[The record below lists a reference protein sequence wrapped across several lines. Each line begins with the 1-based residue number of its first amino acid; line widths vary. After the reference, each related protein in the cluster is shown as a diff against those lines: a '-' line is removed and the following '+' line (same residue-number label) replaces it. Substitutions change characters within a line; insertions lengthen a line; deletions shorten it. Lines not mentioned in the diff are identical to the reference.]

1 MMNADDIHNA
11 AMRYATEKTK
21 EAMNDAVSVALPL
34 CNAIA
39 ARFTGRGIELE
50 DLRQVAAMAL
60 VNALKG
66 FDPSRGLRF
75 TTYVT
80 PTITG
85 TVRNYI
91 RDRAQLVRTPRGLRE
106 QGMQMDRVLEQVT
119 QKLHREPTVPELA
132 EHLGWSVEQ
141 VISVHASREKSQ
153 VSSLDAQDENGMMV
167 FDHLG
172 ISEKGFED
180 FEMREDLRKALMT
193 LTPEERTLIRLR
205 FQEQLSQQASARKMN
220 LTQMQVSR
228 MERRVLRLL
237 KGVMQTT

>member
-1 MMNADDIHNA
+1 MNADDIHNA
-11 AMRYATEKTK
+11 AMRYAMEQTP
-21 EAMNDAVSVALPL
+21 EALDEAVRVALPL
-34 CNAIA
+34 CHAIA

-66 FDPSRGLRF
+66 FDPKRGLRF

-91 RDRAQLVRTPRGLRE
+91 RDRAHLVRTPRGLRE
-106 QGMQMDRVLEQVT
+106 QGMQMDRALEQMT
-119 QKLHREPTVPELA
+119 QSLHREPTVPELA
-132 EHLGWSVEQ
+132 EQLGWTLDQ

-153 VSSLDAQDENGMMV
+153 VASLDAQDENGMMV

-172 ISEKGFED
+172 SPEKGFED
-180 FEMREDLRKALMT
+180 FEMREDLRNALLT
-193 LTPEERTLIRLR
+193 LSSEERSLIKLR
-205 FQEQLSQQASARKMN
+205 FQEQLSQQASAKRMN

-228 MERRVLRLL
+228 MERRVLKLL
-237 KGVMQTT
+237 KDVMQPS

>member
-1 MMNADDIHNA
+1 MINADDIHNA
-11 AMRYATEKTK
+11 AMRYATERTK
-21 EAMNDAVSVALPL
+21 EALDDAVAVSLPL

-60 VNALKG
+60 VNALNG
-66 FDPSRGLRF
+66 FDPERGLRF

-106 QGMQMDRVLEQVT
+106 QGMQMDRALEKMT
-119 QKLHREPTVPELA
+119 QKMHREPTAPELA
-132 EHLGWSVEQ
+132 DHLGWTVEQ

-153 VSSLDAQDENGMMV
+153 VASLDAQDDNGMRV

-193 LTPEERTLIRLR
+193 LTAQERKLIKLR
-205 FQEQLSQQASARKMN
+205 FQDLLSQQASAKRLN

-228 MERRVLRLL
+228 MERRILRTL

>member
-1 MMNADDIHNA
+1 MNADDIHNA
-11 AMRYATEKTK
+11 AMRYALTQTP
-21 EAMNDAVSVALPL
+21 EAMEEAVKVALPL

-60 VNALKG
+60 VNALNG
-66 FDPSRGLRF
+66 FDPERGLRF

-106 QGMQMDRVLEQVT
+106 QGMQMDRELEQMT
-119 QKLHREPTVPELA
+119 QQFHREPTVPELS
-132 EHLGWSVEQ
+132 EKMGWSIEQ
-141 VISVHASREKSQ
+141 VISVQASRERSQ
-153 VSSLDAQDENGMMV
+153 VSSLDAQDDNGMMI

-172 ISEKGFED
+172 EHEQGFED
-180 FEMREDLRKALMT
+180 FETREDLRRALLT
-193 LTPEERTLIRLR
+193 LSPQERKLIKLR
-205 FQEQLSQQASARKMN
+205 FQDLLSQQATAKKMN

-228 MERRVLRLL
+228 MERRVINVL
-237 KGVMQTT
+237 KSVLQVS

>member
-1 MMNADDIHNA
+1 MNADDIHNA

-132 EHLGWSVEQ
+132 EQLGWSVEQ

-193 LTPEERTLIRLR
+193 LTPEERILIRLR

>member
-1 MMNADDIHNA
+1 MNADDIHNA
-11 AMRYATEKTK
+11 AMRYALEQTK
-21 EAMNDAVSVALPL
+21 EAMDDAVAVALPL

-66 FDPSRGLRF
+66 FAPGRGLRL

-80 PTITG
+80 PTVTG
-85 TVRNYI
+85 TVRSYI

-106 QGMQMDRVLEQVT
+106 QGMQMDRVVEQIT
-119 QKLHREPTVPELA
+119 QKIHREPTIPELA
-132 EHLGWSVEQ
+132 EHLGWTVEQ

-193 LTPEERTLIRLR
+193 LTSEERTLIKLR
-205 FQEQLSQQASARKMN
+205 FQEQLSQQASAKRMN

>member
-1 MMNADDIHNA
+1 LMNADDIHNA
-11 AMRYATEKTK
+11 AMRYASTRTK
-21 EAMNDAVSVALPL
+21 EALDEAVSVALPL

-39 ARFTGRGIELE
+39 ARFAGRGIELE

-60 VNALKG
+60 VNALNG
-66 FDPSRGLRF
+66 FDPKRGLRF

-106 QGMQMDRVLEQVT
+106 QGMQMDRMLEQLT
-119 QKLHREPTVPELA
+119 QRLHREPTVPELA
-132 EHLGWSVEQ
+132 QELGWTLEQ
-141 VISVHASREKSQ
+141 VISIHASREKSQ

-172 ISEKGFED
+172 KQEKGFED
-180 FEMREDLRKALMT
+180 FEMREDLRNALKT
-193 LTPEERTLIRLR
+193 LSHEERTLIRLR
-205 FQEQLSQQASARKMN
+205 FQEQLSQQATARKMN

-228 MERRVLRLL
+228 MERRVLRSL
-237 KGVMQTT
+237 KGVMQTI

>member
-1 MMNADDIHNA
+1 MNADDIHNA

>member
-1 MMNADDIHNA
+1 MNADDIHNA
-11 AMRYATEKTK
+11 AMRYALEQTK
-21 EAMNDAVSVALPL
+21 EALDDAVDVALPL

-106 QGMQMDRVLEQVT
+106 QGMQMDRVVEQIT
-119 QKLHREPTVPELA
+119 QKLHREPTIPELA
-132 EHLGWSVEQ
+132 EQLGWTVEQ

-193 LTPEERTLIRLR
+193 LTAQERNLIRLR
-205 FQEQLSQQASARKMN
+205 FQDQLSQQASAKKMN

>member
-11 AMRYATEKTK
+11 AKRYAQEKTK
-21 EAMNDAVSVALPL
+21 EALDEAVSVALPL

-60 VNALKG
+60 VNALNG
-66 FDPSRGLRF
+66 FDPGRGLRF

-106 QGMQMDRVLEQVT
+106 QGMQMDKALEQMT
-119 QKLHREPTVPELA
+119 QKLHRDPTAQELS
-132 EHLGWSVEQ
+132 EQLGWTLEQ

-153 VSSLDAQDENGMMV
+153 VSSLDAQDESGMMV

-172 ISEKGFED
+172 EPEKGFED
-180 FEMREDLRKALMT
+180 FEMREDLRNALKT

-205 FQEQLSQQASARKMN
+205 FQDQLSQQAAAKRMS

-228 MERRVLRLL
+228 MERRVLREL
-237 KGVMQTT
+237 KSVLQTL

>member
-1 MMNADDIHNA
+1 MNADDIHNA
-11 AMRYATEKTK
+11 AMRYAREKTK
-21 EAMNDAVSVALPL
+21 EAMDDAVSVALPL

-66 FDPSRGLRF
+66 FDPDRGLRF

-119 QKLHREPTVPELA
+119 QRLHREPTVPELA
-132 EHLGWSVEQ
+132 EHLGWTVEQ
-141 VISVHASREKSQ
+141 VISVHASREKAQ

-172 ISEKGFED
+172 IAEKGFED

-193 LTPEERTLIRLR
+193 LTQEERTLIRLR
-205 FQEQLSQQASARKMN
+205 FQEQLSQQASARRMN

-228 MERRVLRLL
+228 MERRVLRAL
-237 KGVMQTT
+237 KGVMQTL

>member
-1 MMNADDIHNA
+1 MNADDIHNA
-11 AMRYATEKTK
+11 AMQYATTRTK
-21 EAMNDAVSVALPL
+21 EALEEAVNVSLPL

-39 ARFTGRGIELE
+39 ARFSGRGIELE

-60 VNALKG
+60 VNALNG
-66 FDPSRGLRF
+66 FDPKRGLRF

-106 QGMQMDRVLEQVT
+106 QGMQMDKALEYMT
-119 QKLHREPTVPELA
+119 QRLHREPTVPELA
-132 EHLGWSVEQ
+132 AELGWSLEQ
-141 VISVHASREKSQ
+141 VIGVHASREKSQ
-153 VSSLDAQDENGMMV
+153 VSSLDAQDETGMMV

-172 ISEKGFED
+172 IPERGFDD
-180 FEMREDLRKALMT
+180 FETREDLRTALKT
-193 LTPEERTLIRLR
+193 LTPEERQLIRLR
-205 FQEQLSQQASARKMN
+205 FQEQLSQQAAAKRMN

-228 MERRVLRLL
+228 MERRVLRSLR
-237 KGVMQTT
+237 GVMQTT

>member
-1 MMNADDIHNA
+1 MNADDIHNA

-21 EAMNDAVSVALPL
+21 EAMDEAVSVALPL

>member
-1 MMNADDIHNA
+1 MNADDIHNA
-11 AMRYATEKTK
+11 AMHYALNKTQD
-21 EAMNDAVSVALPL
+21 ALDVAVSVALPL

-60 VNALKG
+60 VNALNG

-106 QGMQMDRVLEQVT
+106 QGMHMDRVLEQMT
-119 QKLHREPTVPELA
+119 QRLRREPTAPELA
-132 EHLGWSVEQ
+132 EQMGWTLEQ

-153 VSSLDAQDENGMMV
+153 VSSLDAEDENGMNV

-172 ISEKGFED
+172 KPEKGFEN
-180 FEMREDLRKALMT
+180 FEMREDLLNALKT
-193 LTPEERTLIRLR
+193 LSNDERILIKLR
-205 FQEQLSQQASARKMN
+205 FQDQLSQQVAAKKMN

-228 MERRVLRLL
+228 VERRVLRSL
-237 KGVMQTT
+237 KSVMQTT

>member
-1 MMNADDIHNA
+1 MNADDIHNA
-11 AMRYATEKTK
+11 AMRYALEQTK
-21 EAMNDAVSVALPL
+21 EALDDAVAVALPL

-66 FDPSRGLRF
+66 FDPKRGLRF

-106 QGMQMDRVLEQVT
+106 QGMQMDRVLEQIT

-132 EHLGWSVEQ
+132 EHLGWTVEQ
-141 VISVHASREKSQ
+141 VINVHASREKSQ

-193 LTPEERTLIRLR
+193 LTMEERTLIRLR
-205 FQEQLSQQASARKMN
+205 FQEQLSQQASARRMN

>member
-11 AMRYATEKTK
+11 AMRYAQEKTK
-21 EAMNDAVSVALPL
+21 ESLDEAVSVALPL

-39 ARFTGRGIELE
+39 VRFTGRGIELE

-60 VNALKG
+60 VNALNG
-66 FDPSRGLRF
+66 FDPGRGLRF

-106 QGMQMDRVLEQVT
+106 QGMQMDKALEQMT
-119 QKLHREPTVPELA
+119 QKLHRDPTAPELA
-132 EHLGWSVEQ
+132 EQLGWTLEQ

-153 VSSLDAQDENGMMV
+153 VSSLDAQDDSGMMV

-172 ISEKGFED
+172 KPEKGFED
-180 FEMREDLRKALMT
+180 FEMREDLRNALKT

-205 FQEQLSQQASARKMN
+205 FQDQLSQQAAAKRMS

-228 MERRVLRLL
+228 MERRVLREL
-237 KGVMQTT
+237 KSVMQTL

>member
-11 AMRYATEKTK
+11 AMRYALDKTEETLD
-21 EAMNDAVSVALPL
+21 DAVRVAIPL

-39 ARFTGRGIELE
+39 ARFAGRGIELE

-60 VNALKG
+60 VNALNG
-66 FDPSRGLRF
+66 FDPGRGLRF

-91 RDRAQLVRTPRGLRE
+91 RDRAQMVRTPRGLRE
-106 QGMQMDRVLEQVT
+106 QGIQMDKTLELLT
-119 QKLHREPTVPELA
+119 QKLHREPSIPEVA
-132 EHLGWSVEQ
+132 EHLGWTVEQ

-153 VSSLDAQDENGMMV
+153 VTSLDAEDENGMNV

-172 ISEKGFED
+172 EPERGFEN
-180 FEMREDLRKALMT
+180 FELREDLRNALMT
-193 LTPEERTLIRLR
+193 LTPEERLLIRLR
-205 FQEQLSQQASARKMN
+205 FRDHLSQQATAKKMN

-228 MERRVLRLL
+228 MERRVLREL
-237 KGVMQTT
+237 KGVMQVS

>member
-11 AMRYATEKTK
+11 AMRYSLEQTK
-21 EAMNDAVSVALPL
+21 EALDDAVDVALPL

-106 QGMQMDRVLEQVT
+106 QGMQMDRVVEQIT
-119 QKLHREPTVPELA
+119 QRLHREPTIPELA
-132 EHLGWSVEQ
+132 EHLGWTVEQ
-141 VISVHASREKSQ
+141 VIAVHASKEKSQ

-193 LTPEERTLIRLR
+193 LTAQERNLIRLR
-205 FQEQLSQQASARKMN
+205 FQDQLSQQASAKKMN

>member
-1 MMNADDIHNA
+1 MNADDIHNA
-11 AMRYATEKTK
+11 AMRYALEQTK
-21 EAMNDAVSVALPL
+21 EALDDAVDVALPL

-60 VNALKG
+60 VNALRG
-66 FDPSRGLRF
+66 FDPKRGLRF

-106 QGMQMDRVLEQVT
+106 QGMQMDRVVEQIT
-119 QKLHREPTVPELA
+119 QKLHREPTIPELA

-153 VSSLDAQDENGMMV
+153 VSSLDAQDEHGMMV

-193 LTPEERTLIRLR
+193 LTAEERMLIRLR
-205 FQEQLSQQASARKMN
+205 FQDQLSQQASAKRMN

>member
-1 MMNADDIHNA
+1 MNADDIHNA
-11 AMRYATEKTK
+11 AMRYALEQTK
-21 EAMNDAVSVALPL
+21 EALDDAVDVALPL

-106 QGMQMDRVLEQVT
+106 QGMQMDRVVEQIT
-119 QKLHREPTVPELA
+119 QRLHREPTIPELA
-132 EHLGWSVEQ
+132 EHLGWTVEQ
-141 VISVHASREKSQ
+141 VIAVHASKEKSQ

-193 LTPEERTLIRLR
+193 LTAQERNLIRLR
-205 FQEQLSQQASARKMN
+205 FQDQLSQQASAKKMN

>member
-1 MMNADDIHNA
+1 MNADDIHNA
-11 AMRYATEKTK
+11 AMRYALEQTK
-21 EAMNDAVSVALPL
+21 EAMDDAVAVALPL

-66 FDPSRGLRF
+66 FDPGRGLRF

-106 QGMQMDRVLEQVT
+106 QGMQMDRVVEQIT
-119 QKLHREPTVPELA
+119 QKIHREPTIPELA
-132 EHLGWSVEQ
+132 EHLGWTVEQ

-193 LTPEERTLIRLR
+193 LTSEERTLIKLR
-205 FQEQLSQQASARKMN
+205 FQEQLSQQASAKRMN

>member
-1 MMNADDIHNA
+1 MNADDIHNA

-132 EHLGWSVEQ
+132 EQLGWSVEQ

-193 LTPEERTLIRLR
+193 LTPEERMLIRLR

>member
-1 MMNADDIHNA
+1 MNADDIHNA
-11 AMRYATEKTK
+11 AMRYSLEQTK
-21 EAMNDAVSVALPL
+21 EALDDAVDVALPL

-106 QGMQMDRVLEQVT
+106 QGMQMDRVVEQIT
-119 QKLHREPTVPELA
+119 QRLHREPTIPELA
-132 EHLGWSVEQ
+132 EHLGWTVEQ
-141 VISVHASREKSQ
+141 VIAVHASKEKSQ

-193 LTPEERTLIRLR
+193 LTAQERNLIRLR
-205 FQEQLSQQASARKMN
+205 FQDQLSQQASAKKMN

>member
-1 MMNADDIHNA
+1 MNADKIHETALAYALDPTPENMEA
-11 AMRYATEKTK
+11 AA
-21 EAMNDAVSVALPL
+21 DAALPL
-34 CNAIA
+34 CYAIA
-39 ARFTGRGIELE
+39 ARFTGRGIDLE
-50 DLRQVAAMAL
+50 DLRQVASMAL
-60 VNALKG
+60 VSALKG
-66 FDPSRGLRF
+66 FDPERGLRF

-106 QGMQMDRVLEQVT
+106 QGMQMDRVVEQIT
-119 QKLHREPTVPELA
+119 QKLHREPTIPELA
-132 EHLGWSVEQ
+132 EQLGWTVEQ

-193 LTPEERTLIRLR
+193 LTAQERNLIRLR
-205 FQEQLSQQASARKMN
+205 FQDQLSQQASAKKMN

>member
-11 AMRYATEKTK
+11 AMRYALEQTK
-21 EAMNDAVSVALPL
+21 EALDDAVDVALPL

-106 QGMQMDRVLEQVT
+106 QGMQMDRVVEQIT
-119 QKLHREPTVPELA
+119 QKLHREPTIPELA
-132 EHLGWSVEQ
+132 EQLGWTVEQ

-193 LTPEERTLIRLR
+193 LTAQERNLIRLR
-205 FQEQLSQQASARKMN
+205 FQDQLSQQASAKKMN

>member
-1 MMNADDIHNA
+1 MNADDIHNA

-132 EHLGWSVEQ
+132 EQLGWSVDQ

-193 LTPEERTLIRLR
+193 LTPEERILIRLR

>member
-1 MMNADDIHNA
+1 MNADDIHNA
-11 AMRYATEKTK
+11 AMRYALTQTPESM
-21 EAMNDAVSVALPL
+21 EDAVKVALPL

-50 DLRQVAAMAL
+50 DLRQVAALAL
-60 VNALKG
+60 VNALNG
-66 FDPSRGLRF
+66 FDPERGLRF

-106 QGMQMDRVLEQVT
+106 QGMQMDRELEKLT
-119 QKLHREPTVPELA
+119 QQLNREPTVPELS
-132 EHLGWSVEQ
+132 EKMGWSVEQ
-141 VISVHASREKSQ
+141 VISVQASRERSQ
-153 VSSLDAQDENGMMV
+153 VSSLDAQDDNGMMI

-172 ISEKGFED
+172 KQELGFES
-180 FEMREDLRKALMT
+180 FETREDLRRALLT
-193 LTPEERTLIRLR
+193 LSQEERKLIKLR
-205 FQEQLSQQASARKMN
+205 FQDLLSQQAAAKKMN

-228 MERRVLRLL
+228 MERRVLNVL
-237 KGVMQTT
+237 KSVLQVS

>member
-1 MMNADDIHNA
+1 VMNADDIHNA
-11 AMRYATEKTK
+11 AMRYALEQTK
-21 EAMNDAVSVALPL
+21 EALDDAVDVALPL

-106 QGMQMDRVLEQVT
+106 QGMQMDRVVEQIT
-119 QKLHREPTVPELA
+119 QKLHREPTIPELA
-132 EHLGWSVEQ
+132 EQLGWTVEQ

-193 LTPEERTLIRLR
+193 LTAQERNLIRLR
-205 FQEQLSQQASARKMN
+205 FQDQLSQQASAKKMN

>member
-1 MMNADDIHNA
+1 MNADDIHNA

-21 EAMNDAVSVALPL
+21 ETMNDAVSVALPL

-132 EHLGWSVEQ
+132 EQLGWSVDQ

-193 LTPEERTLIRLR
+193 LTPEERMLIRLR